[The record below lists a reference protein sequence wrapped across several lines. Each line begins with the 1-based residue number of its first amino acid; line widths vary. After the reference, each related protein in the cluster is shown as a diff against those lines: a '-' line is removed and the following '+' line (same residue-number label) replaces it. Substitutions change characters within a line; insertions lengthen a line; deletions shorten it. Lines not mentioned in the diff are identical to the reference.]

1 MDGIATDAEGYLRD
15 LSQWSP
21 LVAEALAR
29 DAGVTLGT
37 DHWRLIEVVRAF
49 YRETGV
55 SPAMRPLVKLA
66 RERLGDEFGSSI
78 ALMQLFPGNPAKLVA
93 KVGGLPRPTNCL

>member
-1 MDGIATDAEGYLRD
+1 MDGIATDAEGYLKD
-15 LSQWSP
+15 LSRWSRP
-21 LVAEALAR
+21 VAEALAR
-29 DAGVTLGT
+29 EAGLTLGA
-37 DHWRLIEVVRAF
+37 DHWRLIEVVREF
-49 YRETGV
+49 YGETGV

>member
-1 MDGIATDAEGYLRD
+1 MNVIETDAEGFLRD
-15 LSQWSP
+15 LSQWSSE
-21 LVAEALAR
+21 VAEDIAR
-29 DAGVTLGT
+29 DAGVTLGP
-37 DHWRLIEVVRAF
+37 DHWRLIGVVRDF

-66 RERLGDEFGSSI
+66 RERLGEKFGSSI
-78 ALMQLFPGNPAKLVA
+78 ALMRLFPGNPAKLVA